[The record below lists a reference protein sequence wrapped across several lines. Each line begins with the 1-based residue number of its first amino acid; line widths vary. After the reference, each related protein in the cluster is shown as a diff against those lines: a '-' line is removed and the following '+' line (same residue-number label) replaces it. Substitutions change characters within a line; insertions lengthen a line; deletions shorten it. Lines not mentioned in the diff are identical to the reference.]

1 MFKFANMFRAL
12 FNKKAKA
19 AQSVPPRPPWN
30 EIVEFMRDK
39 GLELEEGE
47 MLIRTLFGENGE
59 MRFVIFKTNRGF
71 FRYRLER
78 LCGRDD
84 DEWAAFSRDK
94 GFLPGMWI
102 PQTDPASLF
111 ETEQLAMNELV
122 NSPEYREYFE
132 K

>member
-12 FNKKAKA
+12 FTKKAKA

-39 GLELEEGE
+39 GLELEKGE

>member
-1 MFKFANMFRAL
+1 MFGIMNMIRAL
-12 FNKKAKA
+12 FTKKTKA
-19 AQSVPPRPPWN
+19 APSVRPPWN

-39 GLELEEGE
+39 GLELEDGE
-47 MLIRTLFGENGE
+47 TLVKTLFGANGE
-59 MRFVIFKTNRGF
+59 MRFVLFETDRGF

-78 LCGRDD
+78 LCGWDD

-102 PQTDPASLF
+102 PQTDSVSIF
-111 ETEQLAMNELV
+111 ETEQLAMNEII

-132 K
+132 

>member
-1 MFKFANMFRAL
+1 MNAIRAL
-12 FNKKAKA
+12 FTKKAKA
-19 AQSVPPRPPWN
+19 AQSVRPPWN

-39 GLELEEGE
+39 GLELEGGE
-47 MLIRTLFGENGE
+47 RLVKTLFGANGE
-59 MRFVIFKTNRGF
+59 MRFVLFETDRGF

-78 LCGRDD
+78 LCGWDD

-102 PQTDPASLF
+102 PQTDSVSIF
-111 ETEQLAMNELV
+111 ETEQLAMNEII

-132 K
+132 